1 MKILFICYN
10 EKKDTCDKGK
20 HFIKEES
27 WIFLDLR
34 SNKKSLSNLVYRDL
48 KEKILK
54 NKLLPG
60 DKLIEMEI
68 ASNLGV
74 SRTPVREA
82 LKKLEED
89 GLVTSFPRK
98 SFIVSK
104 ISVKEAKNLYIV
116 RKSLEP
122 LAVELLAQK
131 GLNEKSKYFQQI
143 NDDLR
148 LAIENNEE
156 ELAQNL
162 IIEWN
167 MALVSSLNNEIL
179 IEVMT
184 MINKRLYRFGNFIFR
199 DKRNYKKHYNNLQ
212 KVYKLIEE
220 KKPQEARRASEK
232 TIENIYTM
240 FEEQADYKMFRN

>member
-1 MKILFICYN
+1 M
-10 EKKDTCDKGK
+10 
-20 HFIKEES
+20 
-27 WIFLDLR
+27 DLR

-131 GLNEKSKYFQQI
+131 GLGENTKYFQDI
-143 NDDLR
+143 NEELR
-148 LAIENNEE
+148 LAIENKDE

-167 MALVSSLNNEIL
+167 MALVSCLNNDIL
-179 IEVMT
+179 VEVMN

-199 DKRNYKKHYNNLQ
+199 DKENYKKHYNNLQ
-212 KVYKLIEE
+212 KVYNLIEE
-220 KKPQEARRASEK
+220 KKPAEARKASER
-232 TIENIYTM
+232 TIENIYIM

>member
-1 MKILFICYN
+1 M
-10 EKKDTCDKGK
+10 DTK
-20 HFIKEES
+20 
-27 WIFLDLR
+27 
-34 SNKKSLSNLVYRDL
+34 SNKKSLSNMVYRDL
-48 KEKILK
+48 KDKILK

-68 ASNLGV
+68 ASKLDV

-82 LKKLEED
+82 LKKLEKE

-98 SFIVSK
+98 SYIVSK

-122 LAVELLAQK
+122 LCVELLAEK
-131 GLNEKSKYFQQI
+131 GLTEKTKYFENI
-143 NDDLR
+143 NEDLR
-148 LAIENNEE
+148 LAIENDEE

-167 MALVSSLNNEIL
+167 MALVKSLNNEIL

-184 MINKRLYRFGNFIFR
+184 MVNKRLYRFGNFIFR
-199 DKRNYKKHYNNLQ
+199 NKENYQRHYENLQ
-212 KVYKLIEE
+212 NIYNLIAE
-220 KKPQEARRASEK
+220 KKPEEAREASER
-232 TIENIYTM
+232 TIEVIYEM
-240 FEEQADYKMFRN
+240 FEEQADYRMFRK

>member
-1 MKILFICYN
+1 M
-10 EKKDTCDKGK
+10 
-20 HFIKEES
+20 
-27 WIFLDLR
+27 DLR

-98 SFIVSK
+98 SYIVSK

-116 RKSLEP
+116 RRSLEP

-131 GLNEKSKYFQQI
+131 GLGENTKYFQDV
-143 NDDLR
+143 NEELR
-148 LAIENNEE
+148 LAIENKDE

-167 MALVSSLNNEIL
+167 MALVFCLNNEIL
-179 IEVMT
+179 VEVMN

-199 DKRNYKKHYNNLQ
+199 DKENYKKHYNNLQ
-212 KVYKLIEE
+212 RVYELIEE
-220 KKPQEARRASEK
+220 KKPAEARKASEK
-232 TIENIYTM
+232 TIENIYQM

>member
-1 MKILFICYN
+1 M
-10 EKKDTCDKGK
+10 
-20 HFIKEES
+20 
-27 WIFLDLR
+27 DLR

-54 NKLLPG
+54 NILLPG

-122 LAVELLAQK
+122 LAVELLARK
-131 GLNEKSKYFQQI
+131 GLNEKTEYFQKV
-143 NDDLR
+143 NEDLR
-148 LAIENNEE
+148 IAIDNKDE

-179 IEVMT
+179 VEVMN
-184 MINKRLYRFGNFIFR
+184 MINKRLYRFGNFIF
-199 DKRNYKKHYNNLQ
+199 KEKKNYRKHYNNLQ
-212 KVYKLIEE
+212 KIYNLIEE
-220 KKPQEARRASEK
+220 KKPAEAKKASEK
-232 TIENIYTM
+232 TIENLYCM
-240 FEEQADYKMFRN
+240 FEEQADYKMFRI

>member
-1 MKILFICYN
+1 M
-10 EKKDTCDKGK
+10 
-20 HFIKEES
+20 
-27 WIFLDLR
+27 DLR

-98 SFIVSK
+98 SYIVSK

-116 RKSLEP
+116 RRSLES

-131 GLNEKSKYFQQI
+131 GLGENTKYFQDV
-143 NDDLR
+143 NEELR
-148 LAIENNEE
+148 LAIENKDE

-167 MALVSSLNNEIL
+167 MALVSCLNNEIL
-179 IEVMT
+179 VEVMN

-199 DKRNYKKHYNNLQ
+199 DKENYKKHYNNLQ
-212 KVYKLIEE
+212 RVYELIEE
-220 KKPQEARRASEK
+220 KKPAEARKASEK
-232 TIENIYTM
+232 TIENIYQM

>member
-1 MKILFICYN
+1 MDAKA
-10 EKKDTCDKGK
+10 
-20 HFIKEES
+20 
-27 WIFLDLR
+27 
-34 SNKKSLSNLVYRDL
+34 NKKSLSNMVYRDL

-68 ASNLGV
+68 ASKLDV

-82 LKKLEED
+82 LKKLEKD

-98 SFIVSK
+98 SYIVSK

-116 RKSLEP
+116 RKSLES
-122 LAVELLAQK
+122 LCVELLAEK
-131 GLNEKSKYFQQI
+131 GLTDKTKYFEEV
-143 NDDLR
+143 NEDLR
-148 LAIENNEE
+148 IAIENGEE

-167 MALVSSLNNEIL
+167 MALVRSLNNEIL

-184 MINKRLYRFGNFIFR
+184 MVNKRLYRFGNFIFR
-199 DKRNYKKHYNNLQ
+199 DKKNYKRHYDNLQ
-212 KVYKLIEE
+212 KIYKLIEE
-220 KKPQEARRASEK
+220 KKPKEARKASER
-232 TIENIYTM
+232 TIEIIYEM
-240 FEEQADYKMFRN
+240 FEEQADYRMFRK

>member
-1 MKILFICYN
+1 M
-10 EKKDTCDKGK
+10 
-20 HFIKEES
+20 
-27 WIFLDLR
+27 
-34 SNKKSLSNLVYRDL
+34 VYRDL

-98 SFIVSK
+98 SYIVSK

-116 RKSLEP
+116 RRSLEP

-131 GLNEKSKYFQQI
+131 GLSENTIYFQDV
-143 NDDLR
+143 NEELR
-148 LAIENNEE
+148 LAIENKDE

-167 MALVSSLNNEIL
+167 MALVSCLNNEIL
-179 IEVMT
+179 VEVMN

-199 DKRNYKKHYNNLQ
+199 DKGNYKKHYNNLQ
-212 KVYKLIEE
+212 RVYELIEE
-220 KKPQEARRASEK
+220 KKPAEARKASEK
-232 TIENIYTM
+232 TIENIYQM
-240 FEEQADYKMFRN
+240 FEEQADYKMFRI

>member
-1 MKILFICYN
+1 M
-10 EKKDTCDKGK
+10 
-20 HFIKEES
+20 
-27 WIFLDLR
+27 DLR

-131 GLNEKSKYFQQI
+131 GLGENTKYFQDI
-143 NDDLR
+143 NEELR
-148 LAIENNEE
+148 LAIENKDE

-167 MALVSSLNNEIL
+167 MALVSCLNNDIL
-179 IEVMT
+179 VEVMN

-199 DKRNYKKHYNNLQ
+199 DKENYKKHYNNLQ
-212 KVYKLIEE
+212 KVYNLIEE
-220 KKPQEARRASEK
+220 KKPAEARKASER
-232 TIENIYTM
+232 TIENIYIM
-240 FEEQADYKMFRN
+240 FEEQAYYKMFRN

>member
-1 MKILFICYN
+1 M
-10 EKKDTCDKGK
+10 
-20 HFIKEES
+20 
-27 WIFLDLR
+27 DLR

-54 NKLLPG
+54 NQLLPG
-60 DKLIEMEI
+60 DKLIEIEI
-68 ASNLGV
+68 ASKLGV

-122 LAVELLAQK
+122 LAVELLAEK
-131 GLNEKSKYFQQI
+131 GFNEKTEYFQKV
-143 NDDLR
+143 NEDLR
-148 LAIENNEE
+148 VAIENKDE

-167 MALVSSLNNEIL
+167 MALVSCLNNEIL
-179 IEVMT
+179 VEVMN
-184 MINKRLYRFGNFIFR
+184 MINQRLYRFGNFIFR
-199 DKRNYKKHYNNLQ
+199 DKKNYKKYYNNLQ
-212 KVYKLIEE
+212 KIYKLIEE
-220 KKPQEARRASEK
+220 KKPNEARKASEK
-232 TIENIYTM
+232 TIENIYLM
-240 FEEQADYKMFRN
+240 FEEQADYKMFRI

>member
-1 MKILFICYN
+1 MDVKA
-10 EKKDTCDKGK
+10 
-20 HFIKEES
+20 
-27 WIFLDLR
+27 
-34 SNKKSLSNLVYRDL
+34 NKKSLSNMVYRDL

-68 ASNLGV
+68 ASKLDV

-82 LKKLEED
+82 LKKLEKD

-98 SFIVSK
+98 SYIVSK

-116 RKSLEP
+116 RKSLE
-122 LAVELLAQK
+122 LLCVELLAEK
-131 GLNEKSKYFQQI
+131 GLTDKTKYFEEV
-143 NDDLR
+143 NEDLR
-148 LAIENNEE
+148 IAIENGEE

-167 MALVSSLNNEIL
+167 MALVRSLNNEIL

-184 MINKRLYRFGNFIFR
+184 MVNKRLYRFGNFIFR
-199 DKRNYKKHYNNLQ
+199 DKKNYKRHYDNLQ
-212 KVYKLIEE
+212 KIYKLIEE
-220 KKPQEARRASEK
+220 KKPKEARKASER
-232 TIENIYTM
+232 TIEIIYEM
-240 FEEQADYKMFRN
+240 FEEQADYRMFRK

>member
-1 MKILFICYN
+1 MN
-10 EKKDTCDKGK
+10 
-20 HFIKEES
+20 
-27 WIFLDLR
+27 FLDLR
-34 SNKKSLSNLVYRDL
+34 NNKKSLSNLVYRNL

-54 NKLLPG
+54 NILLPG

-122 LAVELLAQK
+122 LAVELLASK
-131 GLNEKSKYFQQI
+131 GFNEKTEYFQKV
-143 NDDLR
+143 NEDLR
-148 LAIENNEE
+148 IAIDNEDD
-156 ELAQNL
+156 ELAQKL

-167 MALVSSLNNEIL
+167 MALVSSLNNEVL
-179 IEVMT
+179 IEVMN
-184 MINKRLYRFGNFIFR
+184 MINKRLYRFGNFIF
-199 DKRNYKKHYNNLQ
+199 KENKNYRKHYDNLQ
-212 KVYKLIEE
+212 KIYKLIEE
-220 KKPQEARRASEK
+220 KKPAEAKRASEK
-232 TIENIYTM
+232 TIENLYCM

>member
-1 MKILFICYN
+1 MR
-10 EKKDTCDKGK
+10 
-20 HFIKEES
+20 
-27 WIFLDLR
+27 FLDGK
-34 SNKKSLSNLVYRDL
+34 SNKKSLSNMVYRDL

-60 DKLIEMEI
+60 DKLVEMEI
-68 ASNLGV
+68 ASKLDV

-82 LKKLEED
+82 LKKLEKE

-98 SFIVSK
+98 SYIVSK

-122 LAVELLAQK
+122 LCVELLAEK
-131 GLNEKSKYFQQI
+131 GLTEKTQYFKEVNE
-143 NDDLR
+143 DLR
-148 LAIENNEE
+148 IAIENDEE

-167 MALVSSLNNEIL
+167 MALVKSLNNEIL

-184 MINKRLYRFGNFIFR
+184 MVNKRLYRFGNFIFR
-199 DKRNYKKHYNNLQ
+199 NKENYQRHYENLQ
-212 KVYKLIEE
+212 NIYNLIEE
-220 KKPQEARRASEK
+220 KKPEEARKASER
-232 TIENIYTM
+232 TIEAIYEM
-240 FEEQADYKMFRN
+240 FEEQADYRMFRK

>member
-1 MKILFICYN
+1 M
-10 EKKDTCDKGK
+10 
-20 HFIKEES
+20 
-27 WIFLDLR
+27 DLR

-98 SFIVSK
+98 SYIVSK

-116 RKSLEP
+116 RRSLEP

-131 GLNEKSKYFQQI
+131 GLGENTKYFQDV
-143 NDDLR
+143 NEELR
-148 LAIENNEE
+148 LAIENKDE

-167 MALVSSLNNEIL
+167 MALVSCLNNDIL
-179 IEVMT
+179 VEVMN

-199 DKRNYKKHYNNLQ
+199 DKENYKKHYNNLQ
-212 KVYKLIEE
+212 KVYNLIEE
-220 KKPQEARRASEK
+220 KKPAEARKASER
-232 TIENIYTM
+232 TIENIYIM

>member
-1 MKILFICYN
+1 M
-10 EKKDTCDKGK
+10 
-20 HFIKEES
+20 
-27 WIFLDLR
+27 DLR

-131 GLNEKSKYFQQI
+131 GLGENTKYFQDV
-143 NDDLR
+143 NEELR
-148 LAIENNEE
+148 LAIENKDE

-167 MALVSSLNNEIL
+167 MALVSCLNNDIL
-179 IEVMT
+179 VEVMN

-199 DKRNYKKHYNNLQ
+199 DKGNYKKHYNNLQ
-212 KVYKLIEE
+212 RVYELIEE
-220 KKPQEARRASEK
+220 KKPAEARKASEK
-232 TIENIYTM
+232 TIENIYQM

>member
-1 MKILFICYN
+1 M
-10 EKKDTCDKGK
+10 
-20 HFIKEES
+20 
-27 WIFLDLR
+27 DLR

-131 GLNEKSKYFQQI
+131 GLGENTKYFQDI
-143 NDDLR
+143 NEELR
-148 LAIENNEE
+148 LAIENKDE

-167 MALVSSLNNEIL
+167 MALVSCLNNDIL
-179 IEVMT
+179 IEVMN

-212 KVYKLIEE
+212 KVYNLIEE
-220 KKPQEARRASEK
+220 KKPAEARKASER
-232 TIENIYTM
+232 TIENIYIM

>member
-1 MKILFICYN
+1 M
-10 EKKDTCDKGK
+10 
-20 HFIKEES
+20 
-27 WIFLDLR
+27 DLR

-68 ASNLGV
+68 ASDLGV

-131 GLNEKSKYFQQI
+131 GLGENTKYFQDI
-143 NDDLR
+143 NEELR
-148 LAIENNEE
+148 LAIENKDE

-167 MALVSSLNNEIL
+167 MALVSCLNNDIL
-179 IEVMT
+179 VEVMN

-199 DKRNYKKHYNNLQ
+199 DKENYKKHYNNLQ
-212 KVYKLIEE
+212 KVYNLIEE
-220 KKPQEARRASEK
+220 KKPAEARKASER
-232 TIENIYTM
+232 TIENIYIM

>member
-1 MKILFICYN
+1 M
-10 EKKDTCDKGK
+10 
-20 HFIKEES
+20 
-27 WIFLDLR
+27 DLR

-131 GLNEKSKYFQQI
+131 GLGENTKYFQDI
-143 NDDLR
+143 NEELR
-148 LAIENNEE
+148 IAIENKDE

-167 MALVSSLNNEIL
+167 MALVSCLNNDIL
-179 IEVMT
+179 VEVMN

-199 DKRNYKKHYNNLQ
+199 DKENYKKHYNNLQ
-212 KVYKLIEE
+212 RVYELIEE
-220 KKPQEARRASEK
+220 KKPAEARKASEK
-232 TIENIYTM
+232 TIENIYQM

>member
-1 MKILFICYN
+1 M
-10 EKKDTCDKGK
+10 DTK
-20 HFIKEES
+20 
-27 WIFLDLR
+27 
-34 SNKKSLSNLVYRDL
+34 SNKKSLSNMVYRDL
-48 KEKILK
+48 KDKILK

-68 ASNLGV
+68 ASKLDV

-82 LKKLEED
+82 LKKLEKE

-98 SFIVSK
+98 SYIVSK

-122 LAVELLAQK
+122 LCVELLAEK
-131 GLNEKSKYFQQI
+131 GLTEKTKYFEKI
-143 NDDLR
+143 NEDLR
-148 LAIENNEE
+148 LAIENDEE

-167 MALVSSLNNEIL
+167 MALVKSLNNEIL

-184 MINKRLYRFGNFIFR
+184 MVNKRLYRFGNFIFR
-199 DKRNYKKHYNNLQ
+199 NKENYQRHYENLQ
-212 KVYKLIEE
+212 NIYKLIAE
-220 KKPQEARRASEK
+220 KKPEEAREASER
-232 TIENIYTM
+232 TIEAIYEM
-240 FEEQADYKMFRN
+240 FEEQADYRMFRK

>member
-1 MKILFICYN
+1 M
-10 EKKDTCDKGK
+10 
-20 HFIKEES
+20 
-27 WIFLDLR
+27 
-34 SNKKSLSNLVYRDL
+34 VYRDL
-48 KEKILK
+48 KDKILK

-68 ASNLGV
+68 ASKLDV

-82 LKKLEED
+82 LKKLEKE

-98 SFIVSK
+98 SYIVSK

-122 LAVELLAQK
+122 LCVELLAEK
-131 GLNEKSKYFQQI
+131 GLTEKTKYFEKI
-143 NDDLR
+143 NEDLR
-148 LAIENNEE
+148 LAIENDEE

-167 MALVSSLNNEIL
+167 MALVKSLNNEIL

-184 MINKRLYRFGNFIFR
+184 MVNKRLYRFGNFIFR
-199 DKRNYKKHYNNLQ
+199 NKENYQKHYENLQ
-212 KVYKLIEE
+212 NIYNLIAE
-220 KKPQEARRASEK
+220 KKPEEAREASEK
-232 TIENIYTM
+232 TIEAIYEM
-240 FEEQADYKMFRN
+240 FEEQADYRMFRK

>member
-1 MKILFICYN
+1 M
-10 EKKDTCDKGK
+10 
-20 HFIKEES
+20 
-27 WIFLDLR
+27 DLR

-131 GLNEKSKYFQQI
+131 GLGENTKYFQDI
-143 NDDLR
+143 NEELR
-148 LAIENNEE
+148 IAIENKDE

-167 MALVSSLNNEIL
+167 MALVSCLNNDIL
-179 IEVMT
+179 VEVMN

-199 DKRNYKKHYNNLQ
+199 DKENYKKHYNNLQ
-212 KVYKLIEE
+212 KVYNLIEE
-220 KKPQEARRASEK
+220 KKPVEARKASER
-232 TIENIYTM
+232 TIENIYIM

>member
-1 MKILFICYN
+1 MDVKA
-10 EKKDTCDKGK
+10 
-20 HFIKEES
+20 
-27 WIFLDLR
+27 
-34 SNKKSLSNLVYRDL
+34 NKKSLSNMVYRDL

-68 ASNLGV
+68 ASKLDV

-82 LKKLEED
+82 LKKLEKD

-98 SFIVSK
+98 SYIVSK
-104 ISVKEAKNLYIV
+104 ISVKEAKNLYIA

-122 LAVELLAQK
+122 LCVELLAEK
-131 GLNEKSKYFQQI
+131 GLTDKTKYFEEV
-143 NDDLR
+143 NEDLR
-148 LAIENNEE
+148 IAIENGEE

-167 MALVSSLNNEIL
+167 MALVRSLNNEIL

-184 MINKRLYRFGNFIFR
+184 MVNKRLYRFGNFIFR
-199 DKRNYKKHYNNLQ
+199 DKKNYKRHYDNLQ
-212 KVYKLIEE
+212 KIYKLIEE
-220 KKPQEARRASEK
+220 KKPKEARKASER
-232 TIENIYTM
+232 TIEVIYEM
-240 FEEQADYKMFRN
+240 FEEQADYRMFRK

>member
-1 MKILFICYN
+1 M
-10 EKKDTCDKGK
+10 
-20 HFIKEES
+20 
-27 WIFLDLR
+27 DLR

-131 GLNEKSKYFQQI
+131 GLNEKSKYFQEI

-179 IEVMT
+179 VEVMT

>member
-1 MKILFICYN
+1 M
-10 EKKDTCDKGK
+10 DTK
-20 HFIKEES
+20 
-27 WIFLDLR
+27 
-34 SNKKSLSNLVYRDL
+34 SNKKSLSNMVYRDL
-48 KEKILK
+48 KDKILK

-68 ASNLGV
+68 ASKLDV

-82 LKKLEED
+82 LKKLEKE

-98 SFIVSK
+98 SYIVSK

-122 LAVELLAQK
+122 LCVELLAEK
-131 GLNEKSKYFQQI
+131 GLTEKTKYFEKV
-143 NDDLR
+143 NEDLR
-148 LAIENNEE
+148 LAIENDEE

-167 MALVSSLNNEIL
+167 MALVKSLNNEIL

-184 MINKRLYRFGNFIFR
+184 MVNKRLYRFGNFIFR
-199 DKRNYKKHYNNLQ
+199 NKENYQRHYENLQ
-212 KVYKLIEE
+212 NIYNLIEE
-220 KKPQEARRASEK
+220 KKTEEAREASER
-232 TIENIYTM
+232 TIEAIYEM
-240 FEEQADYKMFRN
+240 FEEQADYRMFRK

>member
-1 MKILFICYN
+1 MDVKA
-10 EKKDTCDKGK
+10 
-20 HFIKEES
+20 
-27 WIFLDLR
+27 
-34 SNKKSLSNLVYRDL
+34 NKKSLSNMVYRDL

-68 ASNLGV
+68 ASKLDV

-82 LKKLEED
+82 LKKLEKD

-98 SFIVSK
+98 SYIVSK

-122 LAVELLAQK
+122 LCVELLAEK
-131 GLNEKSKYFQQI
+131 GLTDKTKYFEEV
-143 NDDLR
+143 NEDLR
-148 LAIENNEE
+148 IAIENGEE

-167 MALVSSLNNEIL
+167 MALVRSLNNEIL

-184 MINKRLYRFGNFIFR
+184 MVNERLYRFGNFIFR
-199 DKRNYKKHYNNLQ
+199 DKKNYKRHYDNLQ
-212 KVYKLIEE
+212 KIYKLIEE
-220 KKPQEARRASEK
+220 KKPKEARKASER
-232 TIENIYTM
+232 TIEIIYEM
-240 FEEQADYKMFRN
+240 FEEQADYRMFRK

>member
-1 MKILFICYN
+1 M
-10 EKKDTCDKGK
+10 
-20 HFIKEES
+20 
-27 WIFLDLR
+27 
-34 SNKKSLSNLVYRDL
+34 VYRDL

-68 ASNLGV
+68 ASELDV

-82 LKKLEED
+82 LKKLEND

-98 SFIVSK
+98 SYIVSK

-122 LAVELLAQK
+122 LCVELLAEK
-131 GLNEKSKYFQQI
+131 GFGKNTKYFQEI
-143 NDDLR
+143 NEELGV
-148 LAIENNEE
+148 AIDNGEE

-167 MALVSSLNNEIL
+167 LALVKSLNNEIL
-179 IEVMT
+179 YEVMT
-184 MINKRLYRFGNFIFR
+184 MVNKRLYRFGNFIF
-199 DKRNYKKHYNNLQ
+199 KNKANYGKHYANLQ
-212 KVYKLIEE
+212 SIYNLIGE
-220 KKPQEARRASEK
+220 KNPEGAREASER
-232 TIENIYTM
+232 TIDAIYEM
-240 FEEQADYKMFRN
+240 FEEQADYRMFRK

>member
-1 MKILFICYN
+1 M
-10 EKKDTCDKGK
+10 
-20 HFIKEES
+20 
-27 WIFLDLR
+27 DLR

-54 NKLLPG
+54 NQLLPG

-68 ASNLGV
+68 ASKLGV

-122 LAVELLAQK
+122 LAVELLAEK
-131 GLNEKSKYFQQI
+131 GFNEKTEYFQKV
-143 NDDLR
+143 NEDLR
-148 LAIENNEE
+148 VAIENKDE
-156 ELAQNL
+156 ELTQNL

-167 MALVSSLNNEIL
+167 MALVSCLNNEIL
-179 IEVMT
+179 VEVMN
-184 MINKRLYRFGNFIFR
+184 MINQRLYRFGNFIFR
-199 DKRNYKKHYNNLQ
+199 DKKNYKKHYNNLQ
-212 KVYKLIEE
+212 KIYRLIEAR
-220 KKPQEARRASEK
+220 KPNEARKASEK
-232 TIENIYTM
+232 TIENIYLM
-240 FEEQADYKMFRN
+240 FEEQADYKMFRI

>member
-1 MKILFICYN
+1 M
-10 EKKDTCDKGK
+10 
-20 HFIKEES
+20 
-27 WIFLDLR
+27 DLR

-54 NKLLPG
+54 NQLLPG

-68 ASNLGV
+68 ASKLGV

-122 LAVELLAQK
+122 LAVELLAEK
-131 GLNEKSKYFQQI
+131 GFNEKTEYFQKV
-143 NDDLR
+143 NEDLR
-148 LAIENNEE
+148 VAIENKDE
-156 ELAQNL
+156 ELTQNL

-167 MALVSSLNNEIL
+167 MALVSCLNNEIL
-179 IEVMT
+179 VEVMN
-184 MINKRLYRFGNFIFR
+184 MINQRLYRFGNFIFR
-199 DKRNYKKHYNNLQ
+199 DKKNYKKHYNNLQ
-212 KVYKLIEE
+212 KIYRLIEA
-220 KKPQEARRASEK
+220 KKPNEARKASEK
-232 TIENIYTM
+232 TIENIYLM
-240 FEEQADYKMFRN
+240 FEEQADYKMFRI

>member
-1 MKILFICYN
+1 M
-10 EKKDTCDKGK
+10 DTKA
-20 HFIKEES
+20 
-27 WIFLDLR
+27 
-34 SNKKSLSNLVYRDL
+34 NKKSLSNMVYRDL

-68 ASNLGV
+68 ASKLDV

-82 LKKLEED
+82 LKKLEKD

-98 SFIVSK
+98 SYIVSK

-122 LAVELLAQK
+122 LCVELLAEK
-131 GLNEKSKYFQQI
+131 GLTDKTKYFEEV
-143 NDDLR
+143 NEDLR
-148 LAIENNEE
+148 IAIENGEE

-167 MALVSSLNNEIL
+167 MALVRSLNNEIL

-184 MINKRLYRFGNFIFR
+184 MVNKRLYRFGNFIFR
-199 DKRNYKKHYNNLQ
+199 DKKNYKRHYDNLQ
-212 KVYKLIEE
+212 KIYKLIEE
-220 KKPQEARRASEK
+220 KKPKEARKASER
-232 TIENIYTM
+232 TIEVIYEM
-240 FEEQADYKMFRN
+240 FEEQADYRMFRK

>member
-1 MKILFICYN
+1 M
-10 EKKDTCDKGK
+10 
-20 HFIKEES
+20 
-27 WIFLDLR
+27 DLR

-98 SFIVSK
+98 SYIVSK

-131 GLNEKSKYFQQI
+131 GLGENTKYFQDV
-143 NDDLR
+143 NEELR
-148 LAIENNEE
+148 LAIENKDE

-162 IIEWN
+162 IIEWS
-167 MALVSSLNNEIL
+167 MALVSCLNNEIL
-179 IEVMT
+179 VEVMN

-199 DKRNYKKHYNNLQ
+199 DKENYKKHYNNLQ
-212 KVYKLIEE
+212 RVYELIEE
-220 KKPQEARRASEK
+220 KKPAEARRASEK
-232 TIENIYTM
+232 TIENIYQM

>member
-1 MKILFICYN
+1 M
-10 EKKDTCDKGK
+10 
-20 HFIKEES
+20 
-27 WIFLDLR
+27 DLR

-131 GLNEKSKYFQQI
+131 GLSENTKYFQDI
-143 NDDLR
+143 NEELR
-148 LAIENNEE
+148 LAIENKDD

-179 IEVMT
+179 VEVMN
-184 MINKRLYRFGNFIFR
+184 MINKRLYRFGIFIFR
-199 DKRNYKKHYNNLQ
+199 DKKNYKKHYNNLQ
-212 KVYKLIEE
+212 RVYELIKK
-220 KKPQEARRASEK
+220 KKPAEARKASEK
-232 TIENIYTM
+232 TIENIYQM

>member
-1 MKILFICYN
+1 M
-10 EKKDTCDKGK
+10 
-20 HFIKEES
+20 
-27 WIFLDLR
+27 DLR

-98 SFIVSK
+98 SYIVSK

-116 RKSLEP
+116 RRSLEP

-131 GLNEKSKYFQQI
+131 GLGENTKYFQDV
-143 NDDLR
+143 NEELR
-148 LAIENNEE
+148 LAFENKDE

-167 MALVSSLNNEIL
+167 MALVSCLNNEIL
-179 IEVMT
+179 VEVMN

-199 DKRNYKKHYNNLQ
+199 DKENYKKHYNNLQ
-212 KVYKLIEE
+212 RVYELIEE
-220 KKPQEARRASEK
+220 KKPAEARKASEK
-232 TIENIYTM
+232 TIENIYQM

>member
-1 MKILFICYN
+1 MNVKA
-10 EKKDTCDKGK
+10 
-20 HFIKEES
+20 
-27 WIFLDLR
+27 
-34 SNKKSLSNLVYRDL
+34 NKKSLSNMVYRDL

-68 ASNLGV
+68 ASKLDV

-82 LKKLEED
+82 LKKLEKD

-98 SFIVSK
+98 SYIVSK

-122 LAVELLAQK
+122 LCVELLAEK
-131 GLNEKSKYFQQI
+131 GLTDKTKYLEEVNE
-143 NDDLR
+143 DLR
-148 LAIENNEE
+148 IAIENGEE

-167 MALVSSLNNEIL
+167 MALVRSLNNEIL

-184 MINKRLYRFGNFIFR
+184 MVNKRLYRFGNFIFR
-199 DKRNYKKHYNNLQ
+199 DKKNYKRHYDNLQ
-212 KVYKLIEE
+212 KIYKLIEE
-220 KKPQEARRASEK
+220 KKPKEARKASER
-232 TIENIYTM
+232 TIEVIYEM
-240 FEEQADYKMFRN
+240 FEEQADYRMFRK

>member
-1 MKILFICYN
+1 M
-10 EKKDTCDKGK
+10 DGK
-20 HFIKEES
+20 
-27 WIFLDLR
+27 
-34 SNKKSLSNLVYRDL
+34 SNKKSLSNMVYRDL

-60 DKLIEMEI
+60 DKLVEMEI
-68 ASNLGV
+68 ASKLDV

-82 LKKLEED
+82 LKKLEKE

-98 SFIVSK
+98 SYIVSK

-122 LAVELLAQK
+122 LCVELLAEK
-131 GLNEKSKYFQQI
+131 GLTEKTQYFKEVNE
-143 NDDLR
+143 DLR
-148 LAIENNEE
+148 IAIENDEE

-167 MALVSSLNNEIL
+167 MALVKSLNNEIL

-184 MINKRLYRFGNFIFR
+184 MVNKRLYRFGNFIFR
-199 DKRNYKKHYNNLQ
+199 NKENYQRHYENLQ
-212 KVYKLIEE
+212 NIYNLIEE
-220 KKPQEARRASEK
+220 KKPEEARKASER
-232 TIENIYTM
+232 TIEAIYEM
-240 FEEQADYKMFRN
+240 FEEQADYRMFRK